1 MRSVGRNPQAAKHG
15 TQQKGPFCVLA
26 FGRAVVNESWSWMAS
41 PRETPAVAYPTMRAA
56 PDYAAG
62 TGSRHGNER

>member
-1 MRSVGRNPQAAKHG
+1 MRSVGRNPLAGRHG

-26 FGRAVVNESWSWMAS
+26 SGRAVVNESRACMGS
-41 PRETPAVAYPTMRAA
+41 PEATPAVAYPTMRAA
-56 PDYAAG
+56 PAYAAG